1 MPSFKNELTT
11 QTNIAQ
17 VVDSVKGGRSRPRV
31 GESIRQIVVRPT
43 RETGWGYGQILG
55 ELRKMRIRFISE
67 STIKNILKEEVAA
80 FAALLA
86 LFNSADV
93 SVLRISFRIPIR
105 NSR

>member
-1 MPSFKNELTT
+1 
-11 QTNIAQ
+11 
-17 VVDSVKGGRSRPRV
+17 
-31 GESIRQIVVRPT
+31 
-43 RETGWGYGQILG
+43 
-55 ELRKMRIRFISE
+55 MRIRFISE
-67 STIKNILKEEVAA
+67 STIKHILKEEVAA